1 MMQNCQRI
9 EPPLAG
15 TEHETL
21 FAFLDWQRDTL
32 LCKIHGLSDE
42 QLRMPHHPS
51 GLTLLGL
58 VKHLSDVERSW
69 FREVFAGEDLA
80 ALWDDNDPQR
90 YWRVE
95 PHETTAEIL
104 DGYRAEVAT
113 ANTRVSASALVTP
126 VASPRPGEEE
136 MTLRWV
142 VVHMIEET
150 ARHVG
155 HADFMREAI
164 DGQTGE

>member
-1 MMQNCQRI
+1 MMENCQRI
-9 EPPLAG
+9 DPPLAG

-21 FAFLDWQRDTL
+21 LAFLDWQRDTL

-80 ALWDDNDPQR
+80 ALWDDSDPRR
-90 YWRVE
+90 YWRIE
-95 PHETTAEIL
+95 PGETTTQVIEIYK
-104 DGYRAEVAT
+104 GEVAT
-113 ANTRVSASALVTP
+113 ANALIAASSLDSP
-126 VASPRPGEEE
+126 VVAPRPGAEE

-150 ARHVG
+150 ARHIG
-155 HADFMREAI
+155 HADLMREAI
-164 DGQTGE
+164 DGRTGR